1 VVHASRNFRT
11 GPVANGP
18 VGVKA
23 GLRTARAAPETTG
36 DPRDHLGRLS
46 SARPTVDLTLVVPFY
61 NPGAGLHDY
70 LGRVLQVLD
79 DTGITYE
86 VLAVSDGSTDG
97 SESAITDLLGDR
109 CRLLTLPHNAGKG
122 QAVRTGFLVGAGTYL
137 GFIDADGDLPA
148 DLLARFVER
157 ARSDRPEI
165 LLGSKRH
172 PGSVVHYPPA
182 RRFYSWG
189 FQLLVLGLFHL
200 HVRDTQ
206 TGVKLIRRDVLATV
220 LPLMREEGFAF
231 DLELFVLARRYGFRR
246 LVELPVVINQRFS
259 STVSVRT
266 AAQMLVDTTRI
277 FLRCHLTQVYDQPGP
292 GQPGVGTGP

>member
-1 VVHASRNFRT
+1 MVRANTNVQAGPTTGPAGAAQGATVAAAGTDEADRAVPEHASS
-11 GPVANGP
+11 V
-18 VGVKA
+18 
-23 GLRTARAAPETTG
+23 
-36 DPRDHLGRLS
+36 
-46 SARPTVDLTLVVPFY
+46 RPTVDLTLVVPFY
-61 NPGAGLHDY
+61 NPGVALHDY
-70 LGRVLQVLD
+70 LCRVLDVLER
-79 DTGITYE
+79 TGITYE

-97 SESAITDLLGDR
+97 SESTITDLLDDR

-122 QAVRTGFLVGAGTYL
+122 QAVRTGFLMGAGTYL

-148 DLLARFVER
+148 DLLTHFVER

-182 RRFYSWG
+182 RRLYSWG

-206 TGVKLIRRDVLATV
+206 TGIKLVRRDVLTTV

-231 DLELFVLARRYGFRR
+231 DLELLVLARRYGFGRV
-246 LVELPVVINQRFS
+246 VELPVVINQRFT

-266 AAQMLVDTTRI
+266 VAQMLADTTRI
-277 FLRCHLTQVYDQPGP
+277 FLRGHFTRAYDRADHGSA
-292 GQPGVGTGP
+292 TGEPP

>member
-1 VVHASRNFRT
+1 MVRASRNVRAGPAT
-11 GPVANGP
+11 GS
-18 VGVKA
+18 VGVGHGA
-23 GLRTARAAPETTG
+23 TGEVPGMDRGTRALP
-36 DPRDHLGRLS
+36 GRLS
-46 SARPTVDLTLVVPFY
+46 SVRPTVDLTLVVPFY

-70 LGRVLQVLD
+70 LGRVLDVLES
-79 DTGITYE
+79 TGITYE

-97 SESAITDLLGDR
+97 SESTIADLLDDR
-109 CRLLTLPHNAGKG
+109 CRLLTLPRNTGKG

-148 DLLARFVER
+148 DLLANFIER

-172 PGSVVHYPPA
+172 PGSVVHYPPT
-182 RRFYSWG
+182 RRLYSWG

-231 DLELFVLARRYGFRR
+231 DLELFVLARRYGFGR
-246 LVELPVVINQRFS
+246 LVELPVVINQRFK

-266 AAQMLVDTTRI
+266 AAQMLADTTRI
-277 FLRCHLTQVYDQPGP
+277 FLRCHLTRAYDRPDPAWAVTGEGP
-292 GQPGVGTGP
+292 

>member
-1 VVHASRNFRT
+1 MDRGT
-11 GPVANGP
+11 
-18 VGVKA
+18 
-23 GLRTARAAPETTG
+23 RALP
-36 DPRDHLGRLS
+36 GRLPS
-46 SARPTVDLTLVVPFY
+46 VRPTVDLTLVVPFY
-61 NPGAGLHDY
+61 NPGAGLRDY
-70 LGRVLQVLD
+70 LGRVLDVLES
-79 DTGITYE
+79 TGITYE

-97 SESAITDLLGDR
+97 SESTIADLLDDR
-109 CRLLTLPHNAGKG
+109 CRLLTLPRNTGKG

-148 DLLARFVER
+148 DLLAHFIER

-182 RRFYSWG
+182 RRLYSWG

-231 DLELFVLARRYGFRR
+231 DLELFVLARRYGFGR
-246 LVELPVVINQRFS
+246 LVELPVVINQRFK

-266 AAQMLVDTTRI
+266 AAQMLADTTRI
-277 FLRCHLTQVYDQPGP
+277 FLRCHLTRAYDRPDPAWAVTGEGP
-292 GQPGVGTGP
+292 

>member
-1 VVHASRNFRT
+1 MGRAAT
-11 GPVANGP
+11 GPAG
-18 VGVKA
+18 GEA
-23 GLRTARAAPETTG
+23 GLGTAGEAPPACRGPEE
-36 DPRDHLGRLS
+36 DLGRFS
-46 SARPTVDLTLVVPFY
+46 SAGPTVDLTLVVPFY
-61 NPGAGLHDY
+61 NPGVGLHDY

-79 DTGITYE
+79 GTGITYE

-97 SESAITDLLGDR
+97 SESAIADLLGDH
-109 CRLLTLPHNAGKG
+109 CRLLALPRNAGKG

-148 DLLARFVER
+148 DLLAQFVER

-189 FQLLVLGLFHL
+189 FQLLVLTLFHL

-231 DLELFVLARRYGFRR
+231 DLELFVLARRYGFKR

-259 STVSVRT
+259 STVSART
-266 AAQMLVDTTRI
+266 AAQMLVDTARI
-277 FLRCHLTQVYDQPGP
+277 FLRCHLTRAYDRSLPARP
-292 GQPGVGTGP
+292 EVGNGSQAG